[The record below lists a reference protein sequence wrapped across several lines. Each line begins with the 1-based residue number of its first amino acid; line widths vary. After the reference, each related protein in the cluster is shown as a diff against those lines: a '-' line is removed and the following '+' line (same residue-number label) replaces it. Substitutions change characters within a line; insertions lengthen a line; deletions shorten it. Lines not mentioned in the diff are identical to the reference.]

1 MYTHLAGLQER
12 KSDIPILKTIY
23 ALKKRQKTKSR
34 LNNKQKILH
43 LSRVKQL

>member
-12 KSDIPILKTIY
+12 KSDIPILKTFY
-23 ALKKRQKTKSR
+23 ALKKRQKPKSR